1 MNNGKH
7 NSVENTEGVQT
18 SFSNTTVC
26 LGSILR
32 IAFFEEKEYFY
43 SYIHSTCYKME
54 YMIIQ
59 IIFFMIH
66 IKFLRLNLITF

>member
-1 MNNGKH
+1 MA
-7 NSVENTEGVQT
+7 NTILWKIKESVQT
-18 SFSNTTVC
+18 SFSNTTIC

-43 SYIHSTCYKME
+43 SYIHSTCHKVK

-59 IIFFMIH
+59 IISFTMH
-66 IKFLRLNLITF
+66 TKFVRLNLITF